1 MKLQLIRNATLR
13 LQYAGA
19 ELLLDPM
26 LSEAGS
32 SPPII
37 NTANNRRNPLVPLP
51 AAYESEVLPDAV
63 IITHLHNDHWDEAA
77 RQAIPHETAIL
88 CQPGDETA
96 IAEAGFSHVTP
107 IQETASFRGISIRRF
122 GGQHGTGDI
131 GKMMGQV
138 SGFLLTAEGEPSIY
152 IAGDTIWC
160 SEVEEALDGYHP
172 DVTVVNA
179 GGARFIEGDP
189 ITMDT
194 ADIANVCRHAPY
206 TKVVAVHMDAINHC
220 YTTRAD
226 LRKYLEAEGLQQQ
239 VLIPEDGEW
248 LDLSAE

>member
-13 LQYAGA
+13 LQYAGV

-26 LSEAGS
+26 LSEAES

-37 NTANNRRNPLVPLP
+37 NTANDRRNPLVPLP
-51 AAYESEVLPDAV
+51 AAYEADALPDAV
-63 IITHLHNDHWDEAA
+63 LITHLHNDHWDEAA
-77 RQAIPHETAIL
+77 RQAIPHATPIL
-88 CQPGDETA
+88 CQPGDEAA
-96 IAEAGFSHVTP
+96 ITEAGFGHVTP

-131 GKMMGQV
+131 GKMMGPV
-138 SGFLLTAEGEPSIY
+138 SGFLLQAEGEPSIY

-160 SEVEEALDGYHP
+160 SEVKDALHGYHP

-189 ITMDT
+189 ITMDG
-194 ADIANVCRHAPY
+194 ADVASVCRHAPY

-220 YTTRAD
+220 YTTRSD
-226 LRKYLEAEGLQQQ
+226 LRTQLEGEGLLHQ

-248 LDLSAE
+248 LEEL